1 LEFIPGDS
9 ARYLMGLGT
18 PEDIIDAVRQGVDMF
33 DCVIPTRYGRN
44 GTAFTSEGKIVIR
57 NALYA
62 NDSGPLDAHC
72 DCYACRNFSR
82 SYLRHLFN
90 VEEILGLWLV
100 SFHNIYFYNHL
111 LKAMRRAIKEDRLA
125 DFKMSEVYAH

>member
-1 LEFIPGDS
+1 
-9 ARYLMGLGT
+9 
-18 PEDIIDAVRQGVDMF
+18 
-33 DCVIPTRYGRN
+33 VIPTRYGRN

-72 DCYACRNFSR
+72 DCYACRTFSR

-90 VEEILGLWLV
+90 VEEILGLRLV

-111 LKAMRRAIKEDRLA
+111 LKAMRRAIKENRLN
-125 DFKMSEVYAH
+125 DFSLSQVYARNGSEAVKK